1 MERLRDVHR
10 ISTLMSSL
18 NSMTFSEFFYDLF
31 KSSMT
36 EGKLSLLKKCS
47 KLSILGHF
55 WPNSGQQTQTLISTK
70 MRAIRAVFAWKKQPT
85 PSMISPRGN
94 DKRNELR
101 NSMMITRH
109 YPDLSSDSDWLKQ
122 ISHAA
127 WPIRSTT
134 DPDLGIYVVTRH
146 RNGISTLVS
155 QTSFC
160 GKIVVVSRTV
170 GCFPRVAL
178 SKPLN

>member
-1 MERLRDVHR
+1 MATTVYQREISTGHLTDMERLRDVHR

-70 MRAIRAVFAWKKQPT
+70 MGAVRCFCQRKQPT
-85 PSMISPRGN
+85 LSMVSPRGN

-101 NSMMITRH
+101 NSTMITRH
-109 YPDLSSDSDWLKQ
+109 YPDLSSASDWLKQ

-127 WPIRSTT
+127 WLIRS
-134 DPDLGIYVVTRH
+134 VTQ
-146 RNGISTLVS
+146 N
-155 QTSFC
+155 
-160 GKIVVVSRTV
+160 
-170 GCFPRVAL
+170 
-178 SKPLN
+178 